1 MTQVIVEAERVKAV
15 CLGSWPG
22 VASQEE
28 SASVTPTSTGQW
40 IISVNGL
47 FLYKAYFPSTFKK

>member
-1 MTQVIVEAERVKAV
+1 MKAV
-15 CLGSWPG
+15 CLGSWPE

-40 IISVNGL
+40 IISVNEL
-47 FLYKAYFPSTFKK
+47 FLCKAYFPSTFKK